1 MKLTRKKVL
10 EDLASSSIYGNLG
23 VFAGAGVS
31 MAIMNDGWDN
41 IALSWGQLLEKAS
54 SKFDIDFNSE
64 ISSFGFSYPELATKL
79 CKKIAEKEDI
89 KYDTAVNK
97 LKEKLA
103 ELTSWYPDKEKR
115 EEYFELFN
123 ALNPSWIITTN
134 YDLILETVLTGR
146 SISLGPDN
154 QLSAP
159 RGFIPVYHLHGTR
172 TNPSS
177 IIITQEDYISLFR
190 PNEYRHIKL
199 PLTIKESTTLI
210 LGYGLGDI
218 NVLTAL
224 DWSKNVYEKLKSN
237 HPDSL
242 VQVLRKEK
250 PQSTPYLDNNNIT
263 IIETKELNA
272 FLNELKEVIQKMH
285 KSETEKSKDLKEFEE
300 FLKNPDET
308 ELAKFI
314 DDKKYRID
322 IIELLSDFKDYL
334 ISGFLEYFS
343 KVIELLWKRAE
354 PNGAFHAYAQQVN
367 VFLDILINSKISNM
381 PPALIEMV
389 AYNLNQVGSY
399 IGLSYGESHE
409 AHRLWNRLKGDIPKD
424 TIKEL
429 RNIALSHDFYKL
441 RKLLTGL

>member
-1 MKLTRKKVL
+1 MKLTRTKVL
-10 EDLASSSIYGNLG
+10 EDLASSSIFGNLG
-23 VFAGAGVS
+23 IFAGAGVS

-54 SKFDIDFNSE
+54 LKFDIDFNSE

-79 CKKIAEKEDI
+79 CKKIAEKENI
-89 KYDTAVNK
+89 KYETAVSK

-115 EEYFELFN
+115 ELYYELFDT
-123 ALNPSWIITTN
+123 LNPSWIITTN
-134 YDLILETVLTGR
+134 YDLILETILTGR

-154 QLSAP
+154 QLIAP
-159 RGFIPVYHLHGTR
+159 KGFIPVYHLHGTR

-224 DWSKNVYEKLKSN
+224 DWSKNVYENQKAN

-250 PQSTPYLDNNNIT
+250 PNPIPYFDNNNIV
-263 IIETKELNA
+263 IIETNEISS
-272 FLNELKEVIQKMH
+272 FLAELKGVIIKKQNEEAEKA
-285 KSETEKSKDLKEFEE
+285 KSLKDFEKY
-300 FLKNPDET
+300 LKNPEISDIE
-308 ELAKFI
+308 KFI
-314 DDKKYRID
+314 DDEKYRIE
-322 IIELLSDFKDYL
+322 IIEVLSDFKDYL
-334 ISGFLEYFS
+334 ISGFLEFFS
-343 KVIELLWKRAE
+343 KVIEKLWERAQ
-354 PNGAFHAYAQQVN
+354 PNGAFYAYAQQVK
-367 VFLDILINSKISNM
+367 VYLDILIKSNINNM

-389 AYNLNQVGSY
+389 AYNMNHVGSY
-399 IGLSYGESHE
+399 VGLGYGESHD
-409 AHRLWNRLKGDIPKD
+409 AYRLWERLKSDIPKD
-424 TIKEL
+424 SIKEL
-429 RNIALSHDFYKL
+429 RNIAFSHNFYELK
-441 RKLLTGL
+441 KLLTGL

>member
-1 MKLTRKKVL
+1 MKLTRRKIL

-23 VFAGAGVS
+23 IFAGAGIS
-31 MAIMNDGWDN
+31 MAIMNDGWEN

-97 LKEKLA
+97 LKEKIA
-103 ELTSWYPDKEKR
+103 EQTSWYPDKVKR
-115 EEYFELFN
+115 AEYFELFDSI
-123 ALNPSWIITTN
+123 NPSWIITTN

-159 RGFIPVYHLHGTR
+159 KGFIPIYHLHGIR

-250 PQSTPYLDNNNIT
+250 PKDIPYFDNNNIT
-263 IIETKELNA
+263 IIETNEINT
-272 FLNELKEVIQKMH
+272 FLNELKDVILEMQQE
-285 KSETEKSKDLKEFEE
+285 ETEKSKELKDFEE
-300 FLKNPDET
+300 FLRTSEANNV
-308 ELAKFI
+308 AKFI
-314 DDKKYRID
+314 DNKKYRIE
-322 IIELLSDFKDYL
+322 IIGLLTDFKDYL
-334 ISGFLEYFS
+334 ISGFLEYLS

-354 PNGAFHAYAQQVN
+354 PNGAFYAYAQQVE

-399 IGLSYGESHE
+399 IGMSIGESHE

-429 RNIALSHDFYKL
+429 RNIAFSHDFYRLK
-441 RKLLTGL
+441 KLLTSL